1 MPAAAPRK
9 RGRRVVLAALVVAV
23 SWLVSMLW
31 PGTASADVCGS
42 VVYTNPV
49 ACENSLPGNPQS
61 EWDVPL
67 DPSPTIEGFA
77 TDISVDHGQTVHFKV
92 NTSASAYR
100 IDIYRLGYYN
110 GMGAR
115 KVATVNPSVLLPQ
128 IQPACLRDSTTSLVD
143 CGNWAESAS
152 WAVPA
157 DAVSGVYVA
166 RLVRTDTGEA
176 NHIIFVVRDDESH
189 SNLLFK
195 TSDTT
200 WEAYNGWGGA
210 SLYNGTNGRAYKVS
224 YNRPFDTRVTG
235 NGRSFF
241 FTSEYPMVRFLERNG
256 YDVSYFTSVDA
267 SRFGSKILDHKT
279 LLSVGHDEYWSADE
293 RANVTAA
300 RDSGVNLAFFSG
312 NEMFWK
318 TRWEPSIDGSNT
330 SYRTLVCYKETL
342 DSAKIDPTPTW
353 TGTWRDP
360 RFSPPADGGRP
371 ENAVSGQLF
380 MVNADR
386 SDPMYVP
393 AQYSKLRF
401 WRNTDIANLAPGQ
414 TATLPTGVLG
424 YEWDEDTDN
433 GLRPAGEFDMSS
445 STYAVSTYLYQYG
458 ADYGNGTATHHLTMY
473 RASSGALVFGAGT
486 VQWSFGLDA
495 THDYGGT
502 PTDPRMQQATVN
514 LLADMGA
521 QPATLD
527 PSLVAATQST
537 DTTAPTSTITSPAPN
552 TNLAPGAVTI
562 TGTASDAGGGVVAG
576 VEVSTDGGGTW
587 HPATGTTNWSY
598 TWTQGIT
605 TTTIKSR
612 AVDDSGNI
620 ETPSAGVPVTVG
632 QTSCPCTIWGPSATP
647 VTVDSGDAGSYELG
661 VRIRSDVDGY
671 VTGIRFYKASQ
682 NTGTH
687 VGRLWTN
694 SGTLLASA
702 TFSNE
707 SGSGWQQVSF
717 SNPVAVTA
725 NTTYVA
731 SYSDPNGHFSLDRP
745 AFATAGVDN
754 PPMHALKDGLDGADG
769 VYANSPGFFP
779 TSSTGSS
786 NYWVD
791 AVFVKQNSSDTTPPT
806 VTSVAPPSAATGVP
820 TGATV
825 TAQFS
830 EGMDPTTITGT
841 TFQLRDGSGTPVP
854 ATLSYVASTNTATL
868 TPNAPLASSA
878 TYTATV
884 AGGTSGVKDAAGNAL
899 AADYTWS
906 FTTGAPGVCPC
917 SIWSSAAT
925 PQVADSGD
933 PGSYELGVRFRSDT
947 AGSISG
953 IRFYKASQNTG
964 THIGRLWTNSGTLLA
979 SATFTSESGSGWQQ
993 VTFPTP
999 VAINANTT
1007 YVASYSDPSGH
1018 YSVDRSAF
1026 ASAGVDSPPLHALK
1040 DGLDGANGVY
1050 ADGPGFFPASTSGS
1064 SNYWV
1069 DVVFN
1074 KADTAGP
1081 TVTSVSPAA
1090 GATGVAVGTAVTAQ
1104 FSRALDAT
1112 TVGSATF
1119 QLKDSAGNAVPA
1131 GVTYNASSNT
1141 ATLAPNAALVAG
1153 TTYSATI
1160 QGGSSGVKDT
1170 AGNPLPADYV
1180 WSFTTAMP
1188 ATCPCSIWSSSATP
1202 TTVDSLDPGSYELGV
1217 RFRSDLAGWITGI
1230 RFYKGAQNTG
1240 MHVGRLWAN
1249 NGTLLASATFTS
1261 ETGSGWQTVS
1271 FSTPV
1276 AVTANTTYVASY
1288 SDPSGHYSVD
1298 RSAFAGAGVD
1308 SPPLHALKDGLDGAN
1323 GVYADGPGFFPAST
1337 SGSSNYWVDVVFS
1350 NTDATPPTSTTS
1362 FPAAGAT
1369 YGPSA
1374 WNTGCA
1380 SAGFC
1385 GTASD
1390 VGSGVQKVELSIRQ
1404 GSGSYWDGTGF
1415 SSATEIFNTAALTGS
1430 SWSYAFA
1437 GTNFPV
1443 AGSYTISVRATDN
1456 AGNVETATTRTF
1468 TYDGTPP
1475 SSTTTFPAA
1484 NGSYNAAGWGAGCF
1498 PTGFCGN
1505 VTDPGAGVQKVE
1517 LSIRQG
1523 SGNYWNGTA
1532 FSSTT
1537 EIFNTATLTGSGW
1550 SYGFAAANFPGTGSY
1565 TISVR
1570 GTDTVGNVETA
1581 NTRTFTYDVTPP
1593 SSSTT
1598 FPVASGN
1605 YNAAGWAAGCSTAGF
1620 CGTDSDLGSGVQKV
1634 ELSIRQG
1641 SGSYWNGTGFSSTT
1655 EVFNTVTLTGSSWA
1669 YAFAA
1674 ASFPANTTYTFRV
1687 RTTDAAGNSATVAGV
1702 TFRYDTSLPNATY
1715 TFPASG
1721 GSYNATRWTAG
1732 CATPGLCGSDSDAG
1746 SGVQKVEL
1754 SLRRGTGNYWDGT
1767 AFASANEVFVP
1778 ATLTGSTWSFA
1789 FPAANF
1795 PADGSYTARLRATD
1809 KAGNVQTPVSRSF
1822 TYDTTPPSVSAVTPA
1837 PGATG
1842 VSISANSTVT
1852 FNEPMTGASFTT
1864 STFVL
1869 RDPAGN
1875 AVFANISYN
1884 NGQRRATLSPPA
1896 TLVGLTT
1903 YTATVIGG
1911 PGGVTDAAGNPLPA
1925 NYSWSFTTRCCN

>member
-1 MPAAAPRK
+1 MAAAAPRK
-9 RGRRVVLAALVVAV
+9 RGRLVVLAAMAVAV
-23 SWLVSMLW
+23 SWVVSMMW
-31 PGTASADVCGS
+31 PGTAAADVCS
-42 VVYTNPV
+42 PLVYTNPV
-49 ACENSLPGNPQS
+49 ACENSLAGNPQD

-92 NTSASAYR
+92 RTSASAYR
-100 IDIYRLGYYN
+100 IDIYRLGYYG

-128 IQPACLRDSTTSLVD
+128 FQPACAQDSATSLVD

-152 WAVPA
+152 WTVPA
-157 DAVSGVYVA
+157 DAVSGIYLA

-200 WEAYNGWGGA
+200 WEAYNRWGGA

-300 RDSGVNLAFFSG
+300 RDAGVNLAFFSG

-318 TRWEPSIDGSNT
+318 TRWEASIDGSNT

-342 DSAKIDPTPTW
+342 DSAKIDPSPIW

-360 RFSPPADGGRP
+360 RFSPPADGGHP
-371 ENAVSGQLF
+371 ENAVSGQLLQ
-380 MVNADR
+380 VNADR

-393 AQYSKLRF
+393 AQYGKLRF

-424 YEWDEDTDN
+424 YEWDEDMDN
-433 GLRPAGEFDMSS
+433 GVRPAGEFDMSS
-445 STYAVSTYLYQYG
+445 STYAVSTYLYLYG

-486 VQWSFGLDA
+486 VQWAFGLDA

-502 PTDPRMQQATVN
+502 PTDSRMQQATVN

-521 QPATLD
+521 QPGTLD
-527 PSLVAATQST
+527 LSLVAAAQST
-537 DTTAPTSTITSPAPN
+537 DATAPASTITSPAPN
-552 TNLAPGAVTI
+552 TNLSPGAVTI

-587 HPATGTTNWSY
+587 HPATGTTSWSY
-598 TWTQGIT
+598 RWTEGIT

-612 AVDDSGNI
+612 AVDDSGNV

-632 QTSCPCTIWGPSATP
+632 QTSCPCTIWGSSATP
-647 VTVDSGDAGSYELG
+647 ATADSTDPGSYELG
-661 VRIRSDVDGY
+661 VRFRSDVDGSI
-671 VTGIRFYKASQ
+671 TGIRFYKASQ

-694 SGTLLASA
+694 TGTLLASA
-702 TFSNE
+702 TFTNE
-707 SGSGWQQVSF
+707 SASGWQQVSF
-717 SNPVAVTA
+717 SSPVAVSA

-745 AFATAGVDN
+745 AFATTGVDN
-754 PPMHALKDGLDGADG
+754 PPMHALKDGLDGPDG
-769 VYANSPGFFP
+769 VYATGPGFFP

-791 AVFVKQNSSDTTPPT
+791 AVFDKQNSPDTTAPT
-806 VTSVAPPSAATGVP
+806 VTSVAPPSGATGVP

-830 EGMDPTTITGT
+830 EGMNAATITAT
-841 TFQLRDGSGTPVP
+841 SFQLRDGSGTLVP
-854 ATLSYVASTNTATL
+854 ATVNYVSSTKTATL
-868 TPNAPLASSA
+868 AANAPLTSSA

-884 AGGTSGVKDAAGNAL
+884 AGGTNGVKDAAGNAL

-917 SIWSSAAT
+917 SIWSSSAT
-925 PQVADSGD
+925 PQVADAGD

-947 AGSISG
+947 AGFING
-953 IRFYKASQNTG
+953 IRFYKAVQNTG
-964 THIGRLWTNSGTLLA
+964 THVGRLWSNAGALLA

-993 VTFPTP
+993 VTFATP
-999 VAINANTT
+999 VAISANTT
-1007 YVASYSDPSGH
+1007 YVASYSDPNGH
-1018 YSVDRSAF
+1018 FSLDRPAF
-1026 ASAGVDSPPLHALK
+1026 ASSGVDNPPMHALK
-1040 DGLDGANGVY
+1040 DGLDGANGIY
-1050 ADGPGFFPASTSGS
+1050 STAPGAFPASTSGS

-1074 KADTAGP
+1074 QADTTGP
-1081 TVTSVSPAA
+1081 TVTSVSPASGSA
-1090 GATGVAVGTAVTAQ
+1090 GVAVGTTVTAQ
-1104 FSRALDAT
+1104 FSKALDAT
-1112 TVGSATF
+1112 TVSGATF
-1119 QLKDSAGNAVPA
+1119 QLKDSAANAIPA
-1131 GVTYNASSNT
+1131 AVTYNASGNT
-1141 ATLAPNAALVAG
+1141 ATLAPNAPLAAG
-1153 TTYSATI
+1153 ASYSATI

-1180 WSFTTAMP
+1180 WSFTTAAP

-1202 TTVDSLDPGSYELGV
+1202 TTADSLDPGSYELGV
-1217 RFRSDLAGWITGI
+1217 RFRSDLAGWVTGI
-1230 RFYKGAQNTG
+1230 RFYKAAQNTG
-1240 MHVGRLWAN
+1240 THVGRLWAN
-1249 NGTLLASATFTS
+1249 DGTLLASATFTS
-1261 ETGSGWQTVS
+1261 ETGSGWQQVS

-1276 AVTANTTYVASY
+1276 HVTANTTYVASY
-1288 SDPSGHYSVD
+1288 SDPSGHYSID
-1298 RSAFAGAGVD
+1298 RFAFAGAGVD

-1323 GVYADGPGFFPAST
+1323 GVYADGPGFFPT
-1337 SGSSNYWVDVVFS
+1337 SSVGSGNYWVDVIFNNSDNV
-1350 NTDATPPTSTTS
+1350 PPASTTT

-1369 YGPSA
+1369 ITPAS
-1374 WNTGCA
+1374 WTSGCA

-1404 GSGSYWDGTGF
+1404 GNGNYWDGTGF
-1415 SSATEIFNTAALTGS
+1415 SSTTELFNGATLTGS
-1430 SWSYAFA
+1430 AWSYAFA
-1437 GTNFPV
+1437 ATTFPV
-1443 AGSYTISVRATDN
+1443 AGTYIVSVRATDN
-1456 AGNVETATTRTF
+1456 AGNVEAAATRTF
-1468 TYDGTPP
+1468 TYDGTAP
-1475 SSTTTFPAA
+1475 SSTTTFPVAS
-1484 NGSYNAAGWGAGCF
+1484 GSYNAAGWGAGCF
-1498 PTGFCGN
+1498 PTGFCGT
-1505 VTDPGAGVQKVE
+1505 VSDLGSGVQTVQ

-1523 SGNYWNGTA
+1523 NGSYWNGTA

-1537 EIFNTATLTGSGW
+1537 EVFNTARLTGSAW
-1550 SYGFAAANFPGTGSY
+1550 SYGFVATNFPGTGSY
-1565 TISVR
+1565 TVSVR
-1570 GTDTVGNVETA
+1570 ATDNVANVEA
-1581 NTRTFTYDVTPP
+1581 AATRTFTYDVTPP
-1593 SSSTT
+1593 SSTTT
-1598 FPVASGN
+1598 FPVVSGN
-1605 YNAAGWAAGCSTAGF
+1605 YNAAGWGSGCSLAGF
-1620 CGTDSDLGSGVQKV
+1620 CGTMSDLGSGVQKV

-1641 SGSYWNGTGFSSTT
+1641 NGNYWNGTGFSSTA
-1655 EVFNTVTLTGSSWA
+1655 EVFNAATLGGSGWS
-1669 YAFAA
+1669 YGFAA
-1674 ASFPANTTYTFRV
+1674 ASFPTSTTYTFRV
-1687 RTTDAAGNSATVAGV
+1687 RSTDAAGNSATAAGL
-1702 TFRYDTSLPNATY
+1702 TFRYDTSAPSATY
-1715 TFPASG
+1715 TFPASSG
-1721 GSYNATRWTAG
+1721 TYNTTPWDAG
-1732 CATPGLCGSDSDAG
+1732 CATPGLCGSDSDSG

-1767 AFASANEVFVP
+1767 AFASATEVFLP

-1789 FPAANF
+1789 FAAANF

-1809 KAGNVQTPVSRSF
+1809 KAGNVQTPVSRGF
-1822 TYDTTPPSVSAVTPA
+1822 TYDTTPPSVSTVTPA

-1842 VSISANSTVT
+1842 VSISANATVT
-1852 FNEPMTGASFTT
+1852 FSEPMAAASFTT

-1875 AVFANISYN
+1875 PVYANVSYN
-1884 NGQRRATLSPPA
+1884 NGQRKATLSPPA
-1896 TLVGLTT
+1896 TLVGLTA
-1903 YTATVIGG
+1903 YTATVSGG
-1911 PGGVTDAAGNPLPA
+1911 SGGVTDVAGNPLPA
-1925 NYSWSFTTRCCN
+1925 NYSWSFTTRCCK